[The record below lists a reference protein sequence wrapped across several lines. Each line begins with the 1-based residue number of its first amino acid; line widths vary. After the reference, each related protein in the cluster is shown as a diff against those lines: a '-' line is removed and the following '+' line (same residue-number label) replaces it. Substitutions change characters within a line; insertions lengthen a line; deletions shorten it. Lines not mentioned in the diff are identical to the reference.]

1 MKGTRFHSLSALL
14 TATLLLAACGTPKE
28 ISYFQDL
35 SAGEA
40 ATMLP
45 ESQIRLRPEDKISIV
60 VNTSNPDITRLFNLP
75 YTPTR
80 LGTGSEATNNYSQG
94 ISGYTLDAN
103 GDIDFPVLG
112 LLHLGGMRREE
123 AAAYIKNRLISS
135 EMTRD
140 AVVTVEFMNLSVAVM
155 GEVARPGRY
164 NIIRDNFTLFDAISS
179 AGDLTIRGKRDGVI
193 VLREEDGVQ
202 KKYVVNLCSAR
213 EVLGSPVYYLQQ
225 NDMVYVEPN
234 DVRARESTVNGNNVR
249 STSFWISV
257 ASLASTIALYFLPRY
272 GASSK

>member
-1 MKGTRFHSLSALL
+1 MKIMRHILYLL
-14 TATLLLAACGTPKE
+14 AAALLLAACGTPKE
-28 ISYFQDL
+28 IIYFQDL
-35 SAGEA
+35 AAGES

-45 ESQIRLRPEDKISIV
+45 ESQIRLRPEDKIAII
-60 VNTSNPDITRLFNLP
+60 VNTSNPQISTLFNLP
-75 YTPTR
+75 YTAARIGQT
-80 LGTGSEATNNYSQG
+80 TETTSSYSQG

-112 LLHLGGMRREE
+112 TLHIGGMRREE
-123 AAAYIKNRLISS
+123 AAAYIKDRLISS

-155 GEVARPGRY
+155 GEVARPGRV
-164 NIIRDNFTLFDAISS
+164 NIIRDNFTIFDAISS
-179 AGDLTIRGKRDGVI
+179 AGDLTITAKRDGVI

-213 EVLGSPVYYLQQ
+213 EVLSSPVFYLQQ

-234 DVRARESTVNGNNVR
+234 DVRARQSTVNGNNVR
-249 STSFWISV
+249 STSFWISI
-257 ASLASTIALYFLPRY
+257 ASLASNIALYFLR
-272 GASSK
+272 